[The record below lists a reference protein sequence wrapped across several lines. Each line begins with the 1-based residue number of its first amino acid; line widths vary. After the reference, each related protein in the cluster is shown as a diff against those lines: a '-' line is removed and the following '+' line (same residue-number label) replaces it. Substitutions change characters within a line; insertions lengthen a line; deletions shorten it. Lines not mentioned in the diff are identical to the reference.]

1 MLEKHPVSPRL
12 LSKGRRKNGSTIYA
26 LKRCVVDLTSE
37 ILKNR
42 LFSCDFSWEA
52 PFDPRAQYGERFLCR
67 FSLRKRSNIR
77 NIASFRRGNRR
88 RKIRRNACEGSN
100 SDSRKQTENALANL
114 RTRIVRYCL
123 EFFSRT
129 GSLIPS
135 AYDYTTASGKK
146 QRIKRPAVFFL
157 DINRFGE
164 YNIR

>member
-26 LKRCVVDLTSE
+26 LKRCVVDLASE
-37 ILKNR
+37 ILKYR
-42 LFSCDFSWEA
+42 LYSCDFSWEA

-100 SDSRKQTENALANL
+100 SDSRKPAPKLLDNPH
-114 RTRIVRYCL
+114 TRIMRYCL
-123 EFFSRT
+123 NLTCRKAANF
-129 GSLIPS
+129 
-135 AYDYTTASGKK
+135 TAS
-146 QRIKRPAVFFL
+146 AAS
-157 DINRFGE
+157 RFTCP
-164 YNIR
+164 